1 MCSPT
6 IALTVASVAS
16 AGLQYK
22 QGKAQQK
29 AQYAQQ
35 VRQNDLARKNA
46 VARYASAQLKIR
58 QELSK
63 ASQSD
68 LRGTLKARKARATY
82 IAGVGDA
89 GGLALSGSTNALLAN
104 YQRTEGNFRN
114 AIRNMGIGKDEF
126 TTHSFRSMASTRLN
140 ELDYKGDVIEIQLSH
155 AQKDKIRSAYNHAEY
170 LPERKK
176 MMQDWSDYLDKLQN
190 ILQKVKI
197 KVKIYKELDINK
209 EEIINLKTNNQ
220 DISYITDIIS
230 FIKKVIS
237 DKNFNKSL
245 LDNLSLIY
253 F

>member
-35 VRQNDLARKNA
+35 VRQNELARKNA

-58 QELSK
+58 QTLAK

-104 YQRTEGNFRN
+104 YHRTEGNFRN
-114 AIRNMGIGKDEF
+114 AIRNNMNINISQFERNLEAIQFGQE
-126 TTHSFRSMASTRLN
+126 SQSTYLTPPNSKLLFATQALN
-140 ELDYKGDVIEIQLSH
+140 VANTYYSLQFQKQNAGLMDNTQKN
-155 AQKDKIRSAYNHAEY
+155 AQTESVTEPDGY
-170 LPERKK
+170 
-176 MMQDWSDYLDKLQN
+176 
-190 ILQKVKI
+190 
-197 KVKIYKELDINK
+197 DI
-209 EEIINLKTNNQ
+209 
-220 DISYITDIIS
+220 
-230 FIKKVIS
+230 
-237 DKNFNKSL
+237 
-245 LDNLSLIY
+245 
-253 F
+253 

>member
-22 QGKAQQK
+22 AGKEQQK
-29 AQYAQQ
+29 AQFAQQ
-35 VRQNDLARKNA
+35 IRQNELARKNA

-58 QELSK
+58 QTLAK

-114 AIRNMGIGKDEF
+114 AIRNNM
-126 TTHSFRSMASTRLN
+126 
-140 ELDYKGDVIEIQLSH
+140 
-155 AQKDKIRSAYNHAEY
+155 
-170 LPERKK
+170 
-176 MMQDWSDYLDKLQN
+176 
-190 ILQKVKI
+190 
-197 KVKIYKELDINK
+197 DINISQF
-209 EEIINLKTNNQ
+209 ERNLEAIQFGQESQSTYLTPPNSKLLFATQALNVANTYYSLQ
-220 DISYITDIIS
+220 FQKQNAGLMSDA
-230 FIKKVIS
+230 
-237 DKNFNKSL
+237 DKNAQTDSVIQEPTGY
-245 LDNLSLIY
+245 DI
-253 F
+253 

>member
-35 VRQNDLARKNA
+35 VRQNELARKNA

-58 QELSK
+58 QTLAK

-89 GGLALSGSTNALLAN
+89 GGLAISGSTNALLAN
-104 YQRTEGNFRN
+104 YYRTEGNFRN
-114 AIRNMGIGKDEF
+114 AIRNNMNINISQFERNLEAIQFGQE
-126 TTHSFRSMASTRLN
+126 SQSTYLTPPNSKLLFATQALN
-140 ELDYKGDVIEIQLSH
+140 VANTYYSLQFQKQNAGLMDNTQKN
-155 AQKDKIRSAYNHAEY
+155 AQTESVTEPDGY
-170 LPERKK
+170 
-176 MMQDWSDYLDKLQN
+176 
-190 ILQKVKI
+190 
-197 KVKIYKELDINK
+197 DI
-209 EEIINLKTNNQ
+209 
-220 DISYITDIIS
+220 
-230 FIKKVIS
+230 
-237 DKNFNKSL
+237 
-245 LDNLSLIY
+245 
-253 F
+253 

>member
-104 YQRTEGNFRN
+104 YHRTEGNFRN
-114 AIRNMGIGKDEF
+114 AIRNNMNINISQFERNLEAIQFGQE
-126 TTHSFRSMASTRLN
+126 SQSTYLTPPNSKLLFATQALN
-140 ELDYKGDVIEIQLSH
+140 VANTYYSLQFQKQNAGLMDNTQKNDQTDSVEELE
-155 AQKDKIRSAYNHAEY
+155 A
-170 LPERKK
+170 
-176 MMQDWSDYLDKLQN
+176 
-190 ILQKVKI
+190 
-197 KVKIYKELDINK
+197 
-209 EEIINLKTNNQ
+209 
-220 DISYITDIIS
+220 
-230 FIKKVIS
+230 
-237 DKNFNKSL
+237 
-245 LDNLSLIY
+245 
-253 F
+253 